1 MSKPITDTL
10 RMLRRGAFVIEA
22 TDVLA
27 NTIRQVEETGKPGKV
42 TITLDLKKAG
52 GAIAVVAKVT
62 DKTPEMAPDSDLLWA
77 TVDGDLTYQNPN
89 QQSLDLE
96 PVAGTVRKVVGEN

>member
-27 NTIRQVEETGKPGKV
+27 NTVKQVEETGKPGKV
-42 TITLDLKKAG
+42 TITLDLRKAG
-52 GAIAVVAKVT
+52 GAIAIVAKVT

-77 TVDGDLTYQNPN
+77 CPDGDLTYQNPN
-89 QQSLDLE
+89 QQSLDLQ
-96 PVAGTVRKVVGEN
+96 PVSGTERRIVGG